1 MVKFSRE
8 DEATSSYI
16 INELNERGRLK
27 AAGNSINLHLETVSL
42 FLHNY
47 RSLISTIEEFAHI
60 PSQKV
65 TEGGPLLGN
74 PLVVEFPKPLGSF
87 ESFVKEL
94 VSCREPLKIWG
105 LVEQVREDFV
115 QIEAVDLHTASRL
128 RLDVTPEFVR
138 IYLGPG
144 LAETRL

>member
-1 MVKFSRE
+1 MNRMRSSNSVSGGTRAETWLTELERFAPEALALSMVKFSRE

-74 PLVVEFPKPLGSF
+74 PLVVEFP
-87 ESFVKEL
+87 
-94 VSCREPLKIWG
+94 
-105 LVEQVREDFV
+105 
-115 QIEAVDLHTASRL
+115 
-128 RLDVTPEFVR
+128 
-138 IYLGPG
+138 
-144 LAETRL
+144 